1 MINTTTDRLAEVKAY
16 FDNGDN
22 HVGYRRLLD
31 SAIETQDFA
40 IYEQTLLFCDWY
52 DNYTAAATKDPAQLN
67 EQVNSLLDKIGQS
80 LSALPV
86 LITQPVL
93 AAQNISKR
101 YTKGSFSLSS
111 LSIELYP
118 SKIVGLVGE
127 NGNGKTTL
135 LRLLYGELKPD
146 AGTIQ
151 YNLQSNSSP
160 TSFYDIKTRLAFIPQ
175 RPASWYGSLMDNL
188 LYTSTHYGFKGKENY
203 LWTEMICA
211 RMGLRPFRE
220 YTWSRIS
227 SGYKMRFELARTL
240 LKKPEILL
248 LDEPLANL
256 DVLAQQVILEDL
268 RFLAQSKKMPLGI
281 ILSSQQLY
289 EVEKVSEQVIFLK
302 QGKPRYQQTIQQP
315 EELKAVPLI
324 VELETTASRETLQQ
338 VFTGLQI
345 ENISFNGGVY
355 ILYFPAHISSSEV
368 IKVTGEANLPVKY
381 FRDISVSSR
390 RFFDA

>member
-1 MINTTTDRLAEVKAY
+1 MLNTTTNRLSEVKAY

-31 SAIETQDFA
+31 SAIETQDFT

-52 DNYTAAATKDPAQLN
+52 DNYTAAATKDPTQLN

-80 LSALPV
+80 LSAVPV

-101 YTKGSFSLSS
+101 YTKGSFNLSP

-151 YNLQSNSSP
+151 YNLQNSSSS

-188 LYTSTHYGFKGKENY
+188 QYTSTHYGFKGKENY

-211 RMGLRPFRE
+211 RMGLRSFRN
-220 YTWSRIS
+220 YTWNRIS

-240 LKKPEILL
+240 LKKPELLL

-302 QGKPRYQQTIQQP
+302 QGKPKYQQTIQKP
-315 EELKAVPLI
+315 DEIKAVPLI

-338 VFTGLQI
+338 VFTALHI

-355 ILYFPAHISSSEV
+355 ILYFPAHVSSSEV